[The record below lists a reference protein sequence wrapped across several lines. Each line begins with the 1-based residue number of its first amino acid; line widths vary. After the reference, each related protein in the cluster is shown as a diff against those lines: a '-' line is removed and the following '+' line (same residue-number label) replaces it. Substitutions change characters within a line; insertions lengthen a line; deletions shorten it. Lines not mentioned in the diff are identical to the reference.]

1 MQHHEQT
8 MHQKVAE
15 IHQVKENIAYN
26 SSNSRERRYD
36 VFGNLPHQ
44 FELIKNVNANALRV

>member
-1 MQHHEQT
+1 